1 MEKYKLMKRY
11 SIIHVPALS
20 FFSKALY
27 RDVCFHW
34 KGAGFSYLLLL
45 LAVCWIAPILKMQV
59 ALTHFVDK
67 VAPKIVSQVPTI
79 SIVNGKA
86 SIKEPQPYS
95 IVDPETGKTLVVI
108 DTTGA
113 ISSVEG
119 MEAIG
124 LVTAT
129 QAIFKK
135 SKIETRSFSFGDIE
149 EFTLDKDKI
158 RSWLSAAEKFTAAVL
173 YPLAVFG
180 SFIAR
185 IIQLLIY
192 AAIGLLFASWCK
204 SKRTYGELLRL
215 SVVAVT
221 PCIIVKTI
229 LGVGGIQIPF
239 AGLWYFLGAMGF
251 LFFGIKAASQ
261 EESPT
266 MDSTAPSEGAPSNV

>member
-1 MEKYKLMKRY
+1 MKRY

-34 KGAGFSYLLLL
+34 KGTGFAYLLLL
-45 LAVCWIAPILKMQV
+45 LAVCWIAPIVKLHV
-59 ALTHFVDK
+59 GLSDFVDK

-79 SIVNGKA
+79 SIINGKA

-95 IVDPETGKTLVVI
+95 IMDPETGKTLVVI
-108 DTTGA
+108 DTTGST
-113 ISSVEG
+113 SSLEG
-119 MEAIG
+119 TKAIG
-124 LVTAT
+124 LVTST

-135 SKIETRSFSFGDIE
+135 SKIETRTFSFNDIE
-149 EFTLDKDKI
+149 QFTLDKDKI
-158 RSWLSAAEKFTAAVL
+158 TGWLDTAKTFVAAAL
-173 YPLAVFG
+173 YPLAVLG
-180 SFIAR
+180 SFIVR

-192 AAIGLLFASWCK
+192 AVIGMLFASWCK
-204 SKRTYGELLRL
+204 GNRTYGELLRL

-229 LGVGGIQIPF
+229 LGIGQIHIPY

-251 LFFGIKAASQ
+251 LFFGVKAASQ
-261 EESPT
+261 DECPT
-266 MDSTAPSEGAPSNV
+266 TDSTAPSEGAPSNV